1 MQKKLNDRQ
10 MKFCKEFAASGNTYQ
25 AAIAAGYSENYS
37 KGNAAKLLENERIK
51 AVLNELYREHDN
63 ELIADGDELKKK
75 LTEIIR
81 MELQE
86 KVVVTEF
93 IKTGQSKARLID
105 KHPSIKNVL
114 KAIELLGRMGGMFN
128 DKLHLDGDV
137 PVVISDDLEE

>member
-51 AVLNELYREHDN
+51 AVLNELYREHDD

-81 MELQE
+81 QNLQE
-86 KVVVTEF
+86 EIVVNEF
-93 IKTGQSKARLID
+93 TGMGCSEARIVD
-105 KHPSIKNVL
+105 KKSSIKDVL
-114 KAIELLGRMGGMFN
+114 KAVELLARMGGMFN
-128 DKLHLDGDV
+128 DKLHLEGDV